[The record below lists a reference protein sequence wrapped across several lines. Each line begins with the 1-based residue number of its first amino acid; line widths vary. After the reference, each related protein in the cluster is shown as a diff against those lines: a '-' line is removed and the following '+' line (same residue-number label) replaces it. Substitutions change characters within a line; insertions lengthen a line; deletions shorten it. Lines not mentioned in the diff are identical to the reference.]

1 MYLEEAQE
9 ATVALDAA
17 HPSGKTAISLAP
29 WTGPDLPGS
38 VTSTYKY
45 RLVVAGTPG
54 KNVALSAAGLPKRW
68 VASFCSDRQC
78 APFRTTVALPSS
90 GVKVIE
96 FQVIPQSAARS
107 APTIR
112 VDGDGATASVRV
124 AASG

>member
-17 HPSGKTAISLAP
+17 HPGGKTALSLAP

-38 VTSTYKY
+38 VSSTYKY

-54 KNVALSAAGLPKRW
+54 KVVALTAGGLPKRW
-68 VASFCSDRQC
+68 IASFCSDRQC

-96 FQVIPQSAARS
+96 FQVIPEAPAAS
-107 APTIR
+107 PPT
-112 VDGDGATASVRV
+112 VRV
-124 AASG
+124 AGDGTSAAVRIARR